1 MSNATDP
8 ASPATTAPNRET
20 ADRALLHGGL
30 SNDALDAMLLATAE
44 TIRLD
49 IPADC
54 LAGVRDNLR
63 AILAVAA
70 TLAEPEAPCSQ
81 VMELAPVYRA

>member
-1 MSNATDP
+1 MSNATHL
-8 ASPATTAPNRET
+8 ASPLTTTSDRET
-20 ADRALLHGGL
+20 ADRTLLHGRL
-30 SNDALDAMLLATAE
+30 SDDALDVMLLATAE

-63 AILAVAA
+63 AVLAVAA
-70 TLAEPEAPCSQ
+70 TLAEPETPCSQ